1 MYYYIN
7 NNTMNIID
15 TVRGHRKIYFI
26 VARFVKNIS
35 VYVSQTFLGS
45 KYVGN
50 KNIVCCSFEKRI
62 FQLIVKFIRFV

>member
-1 MYYYIN
+1 MYYIN

-15 TVRGHRKIYFI
+15 TVRGHRKMYFI
-26 VARFVKNIS
+26 VARFVKNIP

-50 KNIVCCSFEKRI
+50 EILFAAVLKKEYSNS
-62 FQLIVKFIRFV
+62 L

>member
-1 MYYYIN
+1 MYYIN

-15 TVRGHRKIYFI
+15 TVRGHRKMYFI

-35 VYVSQTFLGS
+35 VYVSQTILGS

-50 KNIVCCSFEKRI
+50 KILFAAVLKKEYSNS
-62 FQLIVKFIRFV
+62 L

>member
-1 MYYYIN
+1 MYYIN

-15 TVRGHRKIYFI
+15 TVRGHRKMYFI
-26 VARFVKNIS
+26 VARFVKNIP